1 MWRSIAM
8 LCALCLSCRCVLLS
22 VGIVA
27 APGVVCLNRASSRGR
42 ARVVCCCDTA
52 GARRT
57 STLPHLPQP
66 GRLRGGRGKGLLALL
81 AFFRALF
88 GLFWMPFGGLPSQG
102 EPRWVGGGVRCSVKQ
117 AGFFFPYM
125 FLPTAGLVRTGTL
138 SPLPTWRLL
147 PPSCLLSRKRRIH
160 DAKYFSFF

>member
-81 AFFRALF
+81 ALFRALF

-117 AGFFFPYM
+117 AGFFSVHVSPHRRFGTYWYPSTTSHM
-125 FLPTAGLVRTGTL
+125 EVTAALLRKGLKHQVV
-138 SPLPTWRLL
+138 
-147 PPSCLLSRKRRIH
+147 
-160 DAKYFSFF
+160 